1 MALVA
6 GTIGGEMMALP
17 HAIRHLGLFVSLGTI
32 ITVAIVSH
40 ISNMMHLK
48 VKDLAPCHHE
58 SIYEIAYLL
67 LGRPAIYMVCIVQY
81 LINFSSIVLYLIIIG
96 DTAANISGHFFVN

>member
-17 HAIRHLGLFVSLGTI
+17 YAIRHLGLFVSLGTI
-32 ITVAIVSH
+32 VAVAIVSH
-40 ISNMMHLK
+40 ISNIMHLK
-48 VKDLAPCHHE
+48 VKDLVPCQHE

-67 LGRPAIYMVCIVQY
+67 LGRPAIYAVCIVQY
-81 LINFSSIVLYLIIIG
+81 LINFSSIVLYYIIIG
-96 DTAANISGHFFVN
+96 DTAANIFGHFFVN

>member
-32 ITVAIVSH
+32 VTVAIVSH
-40 ISNMMHLK
+40 ISNMMYLK
-48 VKDLAPCHHE
+48 IKDLTPRRLE
-58 SIYEIAYLL
+58 SVYEIAYLMF
-67 LGRPAIYMVCIVQY
+67 GRVSIFLICTVMFLTNYGAIILYYM
-81 LINFSSIVLYLIIIG
+81 IIG
-96 DTAANISGHFFVN
+96 ETVSTLTT